1 MRMILSVS
9 AIAGLAIAATVATA
23 QRPDGGR
30 GTNANS
36 SSVGDDLAS
45 RMMTFDANK
54 DGKLTEAEITDARL
68 VRLFHRAD
76 ADKDGVVTN
85 DELNALAAKERAND
99 RFGRGGPGGFG
110 PGGPGGGPGGF
121 MGPPPRPGEIL
132 PMMVQNRLRLTPDQ
146 KKEIDALQKEVDSKL
161 EKILNDEQK
170 KTLEE
175 MRRRGPGGPG
185 GPPRGGRPGGPGG
198 GPPPDRNE

>member
-1 MRMILSVS
+1 MILSVS
-9 AIAGLAIAATVATA
+9 AIAGLAIAATIATA

-30 GTNANS
+30 GTIANS

-45 RMMTFDANK
+45 RMMAFDANK
-54 DGKLTEAEITDARL
+54 DGKLTEGEITDARL
-68 VRLFHRAD
+68 IRLFHRAD

-85 DELNALAAKERAND
+85 DELNALASKERAND

-132 PMMVQNRLRLTPDQ
+132 PMMVQNRLKLTPDQ
-146 KKEIDALQKEVDSKL
+146 KKEIEALQKEVDSKL
-161 EKILNDEQK
+161 EKILNDKQR

-175 MRRRGPGGPG
+175 MRRRGPGGGFG
-185 GPPRGGRPGGPGG
+185 GPRGGRPGGPGG

>member
-9 AIAGLAIAATVATA
+9 AIAGLAIAATIATA
-23 QRPDGGR
+23 QRPEGGR
-30 GTNANS
+30 GPNSNAS
-36 SSVGDDLAS
+36 SGADDLAS
-45 RMMTFDANK
+45 RMMAFDANK
-54 DGKLTEAEITDARL
+54 DGKLTEGEITDARL
-68 VRLFHRAD
+68 LRLFQRAD

-170 KTLEE
+170 KMLEE
-175 MRRRGPGGPG
+175 MRRRGPG
-185 GPPRGGRPGGPGG
+185 GPPRGGRPGGP
-198 GPPPDRNE
+198 PPPDRNE